1 MKKALNRIRGIPQYL
16 ADFMTL
22 RGQAGSSSHSFPF
35 GTFKP
40 KPGDRYGLNGDTAR
54 GQYFHQD
61 FLVARRIFI
70 NNPKRHLD
78 VGSRVAGFIAH
89 VASYREIEA
98 IDIRPMNKVLPNIK
112 FLQADLMA
120 DLPPH
125 FIECCDSLSCLHTI
139 EHFGLGRYGDPVNF
153 EGHLLGLENLRKI
166 LKPGGKFYFST
177 PIGPQR
183 IEFNAHRVF
192 SVDYLAH
199 LLEQHYTIEHFSY
212 VDDRGDLHEDVGL
225 TPELRRTSCGCRRG
239 CGIFELTK
247 R

>member
-22 RGQAGSSSHSFPF
+22 RGQAGRSTHSFPF

-120 DLPPH
+120 DLPAE

-192 SVDYLAH
+192 GVDYLAT
-199 LLEQHYTIEHFSY
+199 LLEQHFIVDHFSY

-225 TPELRRTSCGCRRG
+225 TPELRRTNCGCRRG